1 MKGRTELSD
10 EERQRRWTWRFL
22 VIVMSR
28 LSRDVTHVCDARDV
42 SHKPEI
48 VQVIIINNS
57 VPLGLWQAAPWRYR
71 ISLIVCVWSLAIHE
85 YWNYL

>member
-1 MKGRTELSD
+1 MKGRTELSG

-28 LSRDVTHVCDARDV
+28 LSRDVTYVCDARDV

-57 VPLGLWQAAPWRYR
+57 VPLGLWQAAPWRYQ